1 MVDVQKEFSILIADD
16 EKMNVDMLGGILSPM
31 YNLLVSRNGSRA
43 VELAKEHTPDLILL
57 DVLMPDM
64 TGFEV
69 IKILKG
75 DEKTVNIP
83 VIFITGLSS
92 AEDEARGFALGAV
105 DYITKPFNKAVVKAR
120 VNTHLRIVDQMRII
134 KNIGL
139 IDPLTK
145 IANRRGFENR
155 LTVEW
160 SRAIRD
166 QTPLS
171 LLMMDIDMFKNYNDT
186 NGHLQGDMALK
197 TFVEVS
203 VNSLMRDI
211 DFIARWGGEE
221 FVILLPG
228 TAENGAI
235 QIAERVRSNV
245 EALSIPSD
253 EGDDTRITVSIGVI
267 TVVPNMNSS
276 ITDFIKKADKALYK
290 AKETG
295 RNRFVVA

>member
-31 YNLLVSRNGSRA
+31 YNLLVSRNGTRA

-69 IKILKG
+69 IKVLKG

-171 LLMMDIDMFKNYNDT
+171 LLMMDIDMFKKYNDT
-186 NGHLQGDMALK
+186 YGHLQGDIALK
-197 TFVEVS
+197 KFVEVS

-228 TAENGAI
+228 TYEMGAA
-235 QIAERVRSNV
+235 QIAERVRGNV

-267 TVVPNMNSS
+267 AVVPSMETS
-276 ITDFIKKADKALYK
+276 ITDFIKKADKALYA
-290 AKETG
+290 AKEAG
-295 RNRFVVA
+295 RNRYVVA